1 MTEFAVDGV
10 DSPRGQGTSRW
21 RIWLSLAVALLCVVL
36 GGLGGFEF
44 HKKSPVEYSASATVL
59 VLPTAAGL
67 DSSVAGNRSQT
78 DVQIATEAE
87 LLRSSLVADAAS
99 KLMKGALSAKQLLK
113 NSVVTVP
120 PNSQVLTVSL
130 VAGTRTNARDGA
142 QALVQAY
149 LDRRN
154 ADAKAQLD
162 ATVKSLETSAADLTK
177 RLDKNT
183 AATAAQLAKD
193 ATDKAAL
200 TLLAS
205 SKVLLINSIADVNSR
220 LISLNL
226 DTVHGGDIVTAAELP
241 TSPASPKLALT
252 VAAGLLVGA
261 LAAGGLLIGL
271 NQLRAKRRT
280 ATGQQRTTR
289 VPVLATLALGHPSTA
304 EGSAGSDV
312 VRFVDED
319 EVLRR
324 LCMKIST
331 HKGLP
336 GPTVIVGVGDPLL
349 RTRLGASL
357 NRAWA
362 SEFGSSVLVLTEDG
376 LHVDEATGIP
386 PSAPGLR
393 DALRRDEGIL
403 ETVIVPVGT
412 YAGMVGPGRDA
423 HLAPTAAQR
432 GLLPEVWS
440 LLEKEFGTVLVQTG
454 SPLDSPV
461 AQSVAVTAG
470 RFVVLVEV
478 GIGQRRDLTSTLE
491 EIEWLDL
498 SDRVAG
504 VVIVSNHPAP
514 LLDETNLYAD
524 PPGPFGRETDV
535 SGGFR
540 DRE

>member
-1 MTEFAVDGV
+1 MTDFAVDGV
-10 DSPRGQGTSRW
+10 DSPRGQGTNHW
-21 RIWLSLAVALLCVVL
+21 RLVVSLVVALLCVAL

-44 HKKSPVEYSASATVL
+44 HKKAPVEYRASSTIL
-59 VLPTAAGL
+59 VLPTTAGL

-87 LLRSSLVADAAS
+87 LLRSSLTADAAT
-99 KLMKGALSAKQLLK
+99 KLLKGALSSKQLLK
-113 NSVVTVP
+113 NSVVTAP
-120 PNSQVLTVSL
+120 QNSQVLIVSM
-130 VAGTRTNARDGA
+130 VAGTPTKARDGA
-142 QALVQAY
+142 MALAQAY
-149 LDRRN
+149 LDRR
-154 ADAKAQLD
+154 DAGAQAQLD
-162 ATVKSLETSAADLTK
+162 STVKSLESQVTDLTK
-177 RLDKNT
+177 RLEKNSAART
-183 AATAAQLAKD
+183 AVDPKD
-193 ATDKAAL
+193 AGQRE
-200 TLLAS
+200 LLDS
-205 SKVLLINSIADVNSR
+205 QRVLLVNTIADVNSR
-220 LISLNL
+220 LVSLRL
-226 DTVHGGDIVTAAELP
+226 DTVNGGDIVTKAELP
-241 TSPASPKLALT
+241 DHPASPNLSLT
-252 VAAGLLVGA
+252 VGAGLLVGT

-271 NQLRAKRRT
+271 NQLRTKRRAAARQPT
-280 ATGQQRTTR
+280 TTR
-289 VPVLATLALGHPSTA
+289 VPVLATLALGHPSTTA
-304 EGSAGSDV
+304 DSAGSEV

-362 SEFGSSVLVLTEDG
+362 AEFGSSVLVLTEDG
-376 LHVDEATGIP
+376 PHIDEATGIA

-393 DALRRDEGIL
+393 DALRRDQGIL
-403 ETVIVPVGT
+403 ETVTVPVGT
-412 YAGMVGPGRDA
+412 YAGVVGPGRDA

-440 LLEKEFGTVLVQTG
+440 LLEKEFGSVLVQTG

-478 GIGQRRDLTSTLE
+478 GIGQQRDLTSTLE

-498 SDRVAG
+498 SNRVAG

-514 LLDETNLYAD
+514 PLVEPDPYAD
-524 PPGPFGRETDV
+524 PTEPFIRGTDP
-535 SGGFR
+535 SGGSR
-540 DRE
+540 DRG

>member
-1 MTEFAVDGV
+1 MTDFAVDGV
-10 DSPRGQGTSRW
+10 NSPRGQGSSRW
-21 RIWLSLAVALLCVVL
+21 RIWLSLFAAVLCVAL
-36 GGLGGFEF
+36 GGLGGFAF
-44 HKKSPVEYSASATVL
+44 HKKAPVEYRASTTLL

-99 KLMKGALSAKQLLK
+99 KLLKGALSSKALLK
-113 NSVVTVP
+113 NSAVTAP
-120 PNSQVLTVSL
+120 PNSQVLMVSL
-130 VAGTRTNARDGA
+130 VAGTRTLARDGSM
-142 QALVQAY
+142 ALAQAY
-149 LDRRN
+149 LSQRN
-154 ADAKAQLD
+154 AGAQAQLD
-162 ATVKSLETSAADLTK
+162 GTVKSLETQVADLTK
-177 RLDKNT
+177 RLEKNSAAQT
-183 AATAAQLAKD
+183 AANPADSGQRE
-193 ATDKAAL
+193 
-200 TLLAS
+200 LLAS
-205 SKVLLINSIADVNSR
+205 QRVLLVNTIADVNSR
-220 LISLNL
+220 LVSLRL
-226 DTVHGGDIVTAAELP
+226 DTVHGGDIVTKAGLP
-241 TSPASPKLALT
+241 DRPASPQLPLT
-252 VAAGLLVGA
+252 VGAGLLVGI

-271 NQLRAKRRT
+271 NQLRTKRRAA
-280 ATGQQRTTR
+280 ATRQPATTR
-289 VPVLATLALGHPSTA
+289 VPVLATLALGHPSTT
-304 EGSAGSDV
+304 EDSAGSQV

-362 SEFGSSVLVLTEDG
+362 AEFGSSVLVLTEDG
-376 LHVDEATGIP
+376 AHIDEAIGIS

-393 DALRRDEGIL
+393 DALRRDQGIL
-403 ETVIVPVGT
+403 ETVTVPVGT
-412 YAGMVGPGRDA
+412 YAGVVGPGRDP

-432 GLLPEVWS
+432 GLLPEVWT
-440 LLEKEFGTVLVQTG
+440 LLEKEFGSVLVQTG

-478 GIGQRRDLTSTLE
+478 GIGQQRDLTSTLE

-498 SDRVAG
+498 SNRVAG

-514 LLDETNLYAD
+514 PLVATDPYAD
-524 PPGPFGRETDV
+524 LPEPFVRDNDQ
-535 SGGFR
+535 SGGSR
-540 DRE
+540 DRG

>member
-1 MTEFAVDGV
+1 MTEFAVDGG
-10 DSPRGQGTSRW
+10 DSPRGTRTTSRW
-21 RIWLSLAVALLCVVL
+21 RVLLSLGVALLCVVL

-44 HKKSPVEYSASATVL
+44 HKKAPVEYRASSTVL

-67 DSSVAGNRSQT
+67 DSSVAGNRSQAE
-78 DVQIATEAE
+78 VQIATEAE

-99 KLMKGALSAKQLLK
+99 KLIKGAVSAKLLLK

-120 PNSQVLTVSL
+120 PNSQVLMVSL
-130 VAGTRTNARDGA
+130 VAGTRANARDGA
-142 QALVQAY
+142 MALAQAY
-149 LDRRN
+149 LDQRN
-154 ADAKAQLD
+154 AGAKAQLD
-162 ATVKSLETSAADLTK
+162 STIKALETSEADLNK
-177 RLDKNT
+177 RLEKN
-183 AATAAQLAKD
+183 ASDQAKAD
-193 ATDKAAL
+193 QTDKGQVA
-200 TLLAS
+200 LLAS
-205 SKVLLINSIADVNSR
+205 GRVLLVDQIADVNSR
-220 LISLNL
+220 LVSLRINA
-226 DTVHGGDIVTAAELP
+226 VHGGDIVTKADLP
-241 TSPASPKLALT
+241 ERPASPALALT
-252 VAAGLLVGA
+252 VGAGLLLGT

-280 ATGQQRTTR
+280 ATSQPRTTR
-289 VPVLATLALGHPSTA
+289 VPVLATLALGHPSTS
-304 EGSAGSDV
+304 EDSAGAEV

-336 GPTVIVGVGDPLL
+336 GPTVIVGVGDPML

-362 SEFGSSVLVLTEDG
+362 AEFGSSVLVLTEDG
-376 LHVDEATGIP
+376 DHVTKATGIL

-393 DALRRDEGIL
+393 DALRRDQGIL

-423 HLAPTAAQR
+423 HVAPTAAQR
-432 GLLPEVWS
+432 GLLPEVWT
-440 LLEKEFGTVLVQTG
+440 LLEKEFGSVLVQTG

-514 LLDETNLYAD
+514 MLDETDLYAD
-524 PPGPFGRETDV
+524 PPDSFGRGTDL
-535 SGGFR
+535 SGGLR
-540 DRE
+540 DR